1 MANEKEDM
9 LYDLIQ
15 GLRNDMKD
23 FSLELKETNK
33 ELNETKLIISKYN
46 GLREQIG
53 ERDETISQ
61 LVKEVEALKDQVN
74 CINNTSKG
82 KQQAF
87 EYIRKW
93 TPWIITIAS
102 LIYASLQIGG

>member
-1 MANEKEDM
+1 MSKEQDM

-15 GLRNDMKD
+15 GLREDMKD
-23 FSLELKETNK
+23 FSIELKDTNK
-33 ELNETKLIISKYN
+33 ELSETKLIISKYN

-53 ERDETISQ
+53 ERDETISKLVEKVDKLEDQ
-61 LVKEVEALKDQVN
+61 LN
-74 CINNTSKG
+74 CISNTSKG

-93 TPWIITIAS
+93 TPWLITILS
-102 LIYASLQIGG
+102 MIYAYLQMGG